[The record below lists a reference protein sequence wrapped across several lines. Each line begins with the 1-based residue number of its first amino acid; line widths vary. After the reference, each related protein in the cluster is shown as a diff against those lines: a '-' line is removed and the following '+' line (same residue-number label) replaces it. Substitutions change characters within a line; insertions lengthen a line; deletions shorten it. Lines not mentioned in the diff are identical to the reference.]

1 MRNGLNFVLGNEL
14 EKYIFGHV
22 NEHGT
27 QENLRVPLEEW
38 NIRPPCS
45 STKPLAHHNKS
56 RRIHIEVRNKDPQI
70 HFKQLQKVH
79 ERA

>member
-1 MRNGLNFVLGNEL
+1 MREIYFWSR
-14 EKYIFGHV
+14 H
-22 NEHGT
+22 EHGT

>member
-1 MRNGLNFVLGNEL
+1 MREIYFWSR
-14 EKYIFGHV
+14 H
-22 NEHGT
+22 EHGT

-45 STKPLAHHNKS
+45 STKPLTHHDES